1 MARFRVLVL
10 EDEPA
15 TQTLIEDLL
24 GAEGYEV
31 EVAGTVG
38 AARERSKESEY
49 DMFLVDR
56 TLPDGEGIEFCQEL
70 RKGSNTRKSPVL
82 FLSAKGTPDERIE
95 GLRAGGDDYLVKPF
109 HSGELLARV
118 EALLR
123 RAGRLGRQETLEHGP
138 FKLDFDAHQV
148 VVKGKAVHLAPREFD
163 VLALLASQ
171 KGRVLSREFLL
182 ETLWGFP
189 AGQAPETK
197 VVDVTISQLRTK
209 LGAAADK
216 LVTVRG
222 YGYRLDA

>member
-1 MARFRVLVL
+1 MARFSVLVL

-24 GAEGYEV
+24 RGEGYEV

-38 AARERSKESEY
+38 AARERAKEAEY
-49 DMFLVDR
+49 DLFLVDR
-56 TLPDGEGIEFCQEL
+56 TLPDGEGLEFCQEL
-70 RKGSNTRKSPVL
+70 RKSSKTRKAPVL
-82 FLSAKGTPDERIE
+82 FLTAKGTPDERVE

-109 HSGELLARV
+109 HSGELCARV

-123 RAGRLGRQETLEHGP
+123 RSGRLGRPETLDYGP
-138 FKLDFDAHQV
+138 FRFDFDAHQV

-182 ETLWGFP
+182 ETLWGFAP
-189 AGQAPETK
+189 GRAPETK
-197 VVDVTISQLRTK
+197 VVDVTISQVRTK
-209 LGAAADK
+209 LGGAADK